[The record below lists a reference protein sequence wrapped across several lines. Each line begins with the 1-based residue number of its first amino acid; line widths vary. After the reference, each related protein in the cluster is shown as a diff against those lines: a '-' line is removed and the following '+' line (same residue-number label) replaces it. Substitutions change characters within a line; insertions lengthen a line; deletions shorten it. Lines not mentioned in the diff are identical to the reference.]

1 MKVAAESLDEMKITT
16 KTLDHHGLVTATCRE
31 LGIVEIIDRE
41 IKSDVREKI
50 TTGECVLAMILNG
63 LGFTTKPLYI
73 TPRFFEDKPLEILIK
88 EGIEAS
94 DLNDDKL
101 GRTLDKLYEAGCDN
115 LFSKIAF
122 HAAGIFKVNMK
133 FQHLDTT
140 VMSVSGEYENE
151 CGGQEVLITYGRP
164 KDGIQNSKQ
173 YLISLLVSNDGGIP
187 LLAKSLPGN
196 KADQTHFREVL
207 KSLKKEIKLNQE
219 EIYYVADS
227 ALYSEKNVKEITAS
241 GVKFITHVPSR
252 IKEVEILKS
261 IVSKEYMTK
270 LNKGYRIHEAC
281 STYGDIKQR
290 WLIVYSQKAFDRED
304 KIIKYHA
311 RKENEDIAKK
321 LKKLST
327 QVFSC
332 KEDAV
337 NEFNKIIKSRKY
349 HESKSYSIEETQK
362 KNKRGKSKAEDKIIT
377 EYFITGEVK
386 YSKLKLRKAKKQA
399 GIFVLATN
407 ELDEKLLP
415 SEEILSY
422 YKGQDKVEKGFRFLK
437 NPLCMAEAVF
447 LKSQERIVALSM
459 VMCLCLLVYSMTQ
472 RKLRKVIE
480 EQNETVIDQLGKPTK
495 RPTMRWIYQLF
506 QGIHV
511 VYMRIEN
518 VIKTQVT
525 NIKDYHKH
533 ILNLLGHQYEKIYYF
548 HTVTCGM

>member
-1 MKVAAESLDEMKITT
+1 MKVSAEALDKMTITT
-16 KTLDHHGLVTATCRE
+16 KSLDHHGLVAATCRE
-31 LGIVEIIDRE
+31 LEIVEIIDRE

-73 TPRFFEDKPLEILIK
+73 TPRFFEDKSLELLIK
-88 EGIEAS
+88 KGIEAS

-115 LFSKIAF
+115 LFSRIAF
-122 HAAGIFKVNMK
+122 HGTEIFKVNKK

-140 VMSVSGEYENE
+140 VMSVSGEYENDD
-151 CGGQEVLITYGRP
+151 GGKEILITYGRP
-164 KDGIQNSKQ
+164 KDGVQNSKQ

-207 KSLKKEIKLNQE
+207 KDLKKEIKLNQE

-227 ALYSEKNVKEITAS
+227 ALYSELNVKEINKG
-241 GVKFITHVPSR
+241 GVKFITHVPSK

-261 IVSKEYMTK
+261 IVNREYMTR
-270 LNKGYRIHEAC
+270 LNKDYWMHEVC
-281 STYGDIKQR
+281 SAYGSVNQR
-290 WLIVYSQKAFDRED
+290 WLIVYSQKAFDREH

-311 RKENEDIAKK
+311 RKEKEEITKK
-321 LKKLST
+321 LKKLSA

-332 KEDAV
+332 KEDAIS
-337 NEFNKIIKSRKY
+337 EFNKIIKTGKY
-349 HESKSYSIEETQK
+349 HESKSYNIEEIQ
-362 KNKRGKSKAEDKIIT
+362 RREGKGRPKPEDKVIT

-386 YSKLKLRKAKKQA
+386 YSKPKLRKAKRQA

-407 ELDEKLLP
+407 EMDEKLLP
-415 SEEILSY
+415 SQEILSY

-480 EQNETVIDQLGKPTK
+480 EQNEIVINQSGKPTK
-495 RPTMRWIYQLF
+495 KPTMKWIYQLF

-511 VYMRIEN
+511 VYMHIEN
-518 VIKTQVT
+518 IIKTQVT
-525 NIKDYHKH
+525 NIRDYHRH
-533 ILNLLGHQYEKIYYF
+533 ILKLLGHQYEKIYYF
-548 HTVTCGM
+548 QAVTCGM